1 MNKKRIRIAA
11 EYILPNCGLGNY
23 LELLVSALNEQRP
36 DIPILVKTDENVWV
50 KKRKGFAKTNKE
62 VKIGVSSLE
71 KRIKKIIKLIF
82 PRKFWEKM
90 RWLRAIVFYIIYHR
104 RFYTRWQQVS
114 GDEIC
119 ILPHVALS
127 KVLAPYY
134 KELAK
139 KKLIWVVHDL
149 HPFYFPDAWNS
160 EAL

>member
-1 MNKKRIRIAA
+1 MKKNRIRIAA

-62 VKIGVSSLE
+62 VKIGVSSLK
-71 KRIKKIIKLIF
+71 KRIKNIIKPIF
-82 PRKFWEKM
+82 PKELWENM
-90 RWLRAIVFYIIYHR
+90 SLLRAIVFYAIYHR

-114 GDEIC
+114 DDEFC

-127 KVLAPYY
+127 KVLVPYY
-134 KELAK
+134 K
-139 KKLIWVVHDL
+139 
-149 HPFYFPDAWNS
+149 
-160 EAL
+160 